1 MRRVQTGERRKKMNG
16 KNGVDLSRWD
26 GAIKSVIAR
35 KTQADKFGVRSV
47 SRLEPV
53 TRGYANSGTK
63 KARRL
68 LLEALGERRDIIT
81 HVMGVQGK

>member
-1 MRRVQTGERRKKMNG
+1 MNG

-35 KTQADKFGVRSV
+35 KTKADKFGAQSV

-63 KARRL
+63 KA
-68 LLEALGERRDIIT
+68 
-81 HVMGVQGK
+81 